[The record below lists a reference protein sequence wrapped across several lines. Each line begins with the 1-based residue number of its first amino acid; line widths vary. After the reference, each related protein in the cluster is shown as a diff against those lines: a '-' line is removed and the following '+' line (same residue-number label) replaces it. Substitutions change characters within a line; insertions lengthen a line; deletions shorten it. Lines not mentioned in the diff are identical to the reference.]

1 MSAPSG
7 APPAP
12 LKPTDEAFLNYWLYN
27 SYSPMYASPRDMA
40 FNRNGSVY
48 SWLLRKSYHSNRSG
62 TYFYR
67 PYSRRHSTSSSS
79 LYTPG
84 K

>member
-1 MSAPSG
+1 MSST
-7 APPAP
+7 PPAP

-48 SWLLRKSYHSNRSG
+48 SWLLRKSYHSNRPG

-67 PYSRRHSTSSSS
+67 PKINVHPNERSKKR
-79 LYTPG
+79 
-84 K
+84 KI